1 MRARANEAHII
12 SLSNTAA
19 ELAAKIGKTAT
30 EVVAALL
37 AIERHQ
43 ARSQRAWEKQNDHE
57 RPEAET
63 ARLEATETREAE
75 KVAEIAASL
84 GLKTSWP
91 GLYPSFTDA
100 AGHSVIWY
108 WGE

>member
-1 MRARANEAHII
+1 MRANEARII

-19 ELAAKIGKTAT
+19 ELAAKTGKTTAD
-30 EVVAALL
+30 VLAAML

-43 ARSQRAWEKQNDHE
+43 ARSQRAWERANSYDHGE
-57 RPEAET
+57 KET
-63 ARLEATETREAE
+63 ARLDAIEEREGKRVE
-75 KVAEIAASL
+75 EIAATL

-100 AGHSVIWY
+100 AGHSVSWN
-108 WGE
+108 WGN